1 MVKKHRDSQRRYYVD
16 GGIYF
21 VTCKTLNNYPFFRE
35 QVFCD
40 LFLENLRVCKELKRF
55 RLFAWVLVYD
65 HFHLLLQPGE
75 RFNLSKV
82 MQFLKRHVTWDVN
95 WIFNP
100 NEGAIRESRL
110 RGGGYAEHERLIIAH
125 DEKLKSFQTQFL
137 QTHLTQNP
145 HPTFRWQKSYYDHIT
160 RNDMDFGY
168 HFEYIKWN
176 PVKHKMPSEWP
187 YVFTNPEYQYF
198 TDQLEL

>member
-21 VTCKTLNNYPFFRE
+21 VTCKTSDNYPFFRE

-40 LFLENLRVCKELKRF
+40 LFVENLRVCKELKQF
-55 RLFAWVLVYD
+55 KLFAWVLVYD
-65 HFHLLLQPGE
+65 HFHLLVRPNDKNNISEIMRSLKTSVSCDINRTIFPEGAVPAPRLRMIYQNKLNI
-75 RFNLSKV
+75 FDYQN
-82 MQFLKRHVTWDVN
+82 QFLKKH
-95 WIFNP
+95 P
-100 NEGAIRESRL
+100 
-110 RGGGYAEHERLIIAH
+110 
-125 DEKLKSFQTQFL
+125 
-137 QTHLTQNP
+137 TQNP

-160 RNDMDFGY
+160 RNDTDFGY

-176 PVKHKMPSEWP
+176 PVKHKMSDDWP